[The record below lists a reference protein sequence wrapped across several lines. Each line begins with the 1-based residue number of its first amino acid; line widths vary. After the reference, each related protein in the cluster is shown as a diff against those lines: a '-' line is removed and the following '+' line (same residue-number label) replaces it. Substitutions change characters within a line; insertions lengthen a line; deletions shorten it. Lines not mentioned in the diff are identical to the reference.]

1 MASPLLFLSYIYV
14 LLCHPWFLCLGG
26 ILNILAWE
34 SLCFILFMFLSK
46 EWWPDMLSRRLV
58 ILYKRWLMLIL
69 VMISVVLTVLF
80 VFDTQYKYIYRQ
92 WLYYVYIY
100 ITTDMLL
107 QSTSYVHHV
116 QDGSN
121 QQVQPLSFQ
130 ASAFWTSGSNWVTKG
145 CAS

>member
-100 ITTDMLL
+100 YNWYVASIDFICTSCTGWIKSAG
-107 QSTSYVHHV
+107 ST
-116 QDGSN
+116 
-121 QQVQPLSFQ
+121 FE
-130 ASAFWTSGSNWVTKG
+130 FSGFGILDVRK
-145 CAS
+145 